1 MSSGWLRPV
10 TTALD
15 AAIAPVPVF
24 FRDDDAGWGDA
35 RLFELLDRFAAQSLP
50 VDLAVIPM
58 ELDRGLAAELAARAG
73 VGLHQHGLAHVNHER
88 EGRKHEFGPSRDAA
102 AQRSDIAAGRE
113 RLAQLLGKRVDP
125 IFTPP
130 WNRCTAD
137 TGRCLAALG
146 FEVLSREARAAPL
159 GVPGLRELP
168 VRIDWFAHRMGERLS
183 PVELG
188 ERIAVAIG
196 TGDPVGVMFH
206 HAVMDGGG
214 RRRAGEL
221 LSLVAD
227 HERARPALM
236 MEVVGGAASVGDAGV
251 VRAGA

>member
-10 TTALD
+10 TAALD

-35 RLFELLDRFAAQSLP
+35 RLFELLDRFSAQSLP
-50 VDLAVIPM
+50 VDLAVIPI

-113 RLAQLLGKRVDP
+113 RLAELLGKRVDP

-137 TGRCLAALG
+137 TGRCLAELG

-159 GVPGLRELP
+159 NVPGLRELP
-168 VRIDWFAHRMGERLS
+168 VSVDWFAHRGGQRLN
-183 PVELG
+183 PLELG
-188 ERIAVAIG
+188 ARIAGAIG
-196 TGDPVGVMFH
+196 SGKPVGVMFH
-206 HAVMDGGG
+206 HAVMDAWDM
-214 RRRAGEL
+214 RRAGEL
-221 LSLVAD
+221 LSAIAG
-227 HERARPALM
+227 HERARPVLM
-236 MEVVGGAASVGDAGV
+236 MEAAGGAASVGEVGV
-251 VRAGA
+251 ARA